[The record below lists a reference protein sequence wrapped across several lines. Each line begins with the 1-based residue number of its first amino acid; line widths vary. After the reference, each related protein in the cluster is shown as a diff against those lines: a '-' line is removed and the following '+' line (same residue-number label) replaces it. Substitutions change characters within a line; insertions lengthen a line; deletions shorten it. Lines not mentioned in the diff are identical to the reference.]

1 MQVDVQCFATLAS
14 YGPAHGSMDVSEGA
28 RIQELLEHL
37 GVPAK
42 EVRLVFVN
50 GKVQADWSYQ
60 IQPGDRVGIF
70 PPVGGG

>member
-1 MQVDVQCFATLAS
+1 
-14 YGPAHGSMDVSEGA
+14 MDVSEGA